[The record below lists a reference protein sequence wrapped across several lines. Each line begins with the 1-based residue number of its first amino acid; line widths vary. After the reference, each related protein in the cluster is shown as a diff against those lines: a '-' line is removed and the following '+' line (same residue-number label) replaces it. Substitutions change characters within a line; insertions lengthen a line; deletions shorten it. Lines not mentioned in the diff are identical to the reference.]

1 MHCIGSYVEMF
12 LLEHVAF
19 YVNMLITL
27 LMTYK
32 IVENQLFLLHLINS
46 TEVERSMNIS
56 SSMMKVFQRGLL
68 SQKYILHPILI
79 FFTVFIFCIISYER
93 LALAFRDDREPP
105 KLTESGFQF
114 LVRA

>member
-1 MHCIGSYVEMF
+1 MSGYSP
-12 LLEHVAF
+12 F
-19 YVNMLITL
+19 YVVMLAIL

-46 TEVERSMNIS
+46 TEVEKSMNIK

-68 SQKYILHPILI
+68 SQKYICTQYSIVFL
-79 FFTVFIFCIISYER
+79 TVFIFHIILYVT

-114 LVRA
+114 LV